1 MHMRQSTL
9 FFLSTRTGL
18 ANHSGCNTSLMNPAA
33 TKQANSARMASPLS
47 GVKQR
52 NFCQIGLA

>member
-1 MHMRQSTL
+1 MRQSTL
-9 FFLSTRTGL
+9 FFLSIRTGF
-18 ANHSGCNTSLMNPAA
+18 ANHSGCNTSLMNHTV
-33 TKQANSARMASPLS
+33 TKRASSALMASLLS